1 MRVKRSQR
9 KPVPSHLRAV
19 DSPEFERFTKVRA
32 GWVKALRG
40 MREAIEAHGLNWKS
54 VVEDV

>member
-1 MRVKRSQR
+1 MKAKHR

-19 DSPEFERFTKVRA
+19 DSPEFKRFTKVRA
-32 GWVKALRG
+32 AWVKALRG
-40 MREAIEAHGLNWKS
+40 MREAVEAHGLDWKS

>member
-9 KPVPSHLRAV
+9 KPAAVHLRAV
-19 DSPEFERFTKVRA
+19 DSPEFKRFTKARA

-40 MREAIEAHGLNWKS
+40 MREAIEAHGLDWKS
-54 VVEDV
+54 VVGDV